1 MSDKYTQNLIA
12 SGADPVL
19 VSKFQ
24 QVPPRKPQPAP
35 EPAPEAAEEPPKP
48 RKATKRTTKAK

>member
-19 VSKFQ
+19 VGKLQQLPASKPVQ
-24 QVPPRKPQPAP
+24 
-35 EPAPEAAEEPPKP
+35 EPAEAAEEPPKP
-48 RKATKRTTKAK
+48 RKAAKRTAKAK

>member
-19 VSKFQ
+19 LGKFQ
-24 QVPPRKPQPAP
+24 QVPAPQPAA
-35 EPAPEAAEEPPKP
+35 EPAEAAKEPPKP
-48 RKATKRTTKAK
+48 RKAVKRTTKAK